1 MGFFSFL
8 FHRGVEYPPASF
20 VITDKELFSRGWN
33 EEELRQILDDF
44 QDLYRDRL
52 PQDFSAE
59 IRAGHAWDR
68 RVTFPA
74 DIDPLLFCFLVNY
87 VQYPRDFDLDSRTIL
102 VVGEGTIGSELLPS
116 DRSLIGK
123 RIMIYVPADDVEYD
137 EVYGF
142 VEGQSY
148 KLPFSKDHWVPASEP
163 RLPAGAEQLLGRDPQ
178 F

>member
-1 MGFFSFL
+1 M
-8 FHRGVEYPPASF
+8 
-20 VITDKELFSRGWN
+20 
-33 EEELRQILDDF
+33 RQILDDF
-44 QDLYRDRL
+44 QYSYRDQL

-59 IRAGHAWDR
+59 IHAGRAWDR
-68 RVTFPA
+68 RVVFPA

-102 VVGEGTIGSELLPS
+102 VVGVGTVGSEFLPS

-148 KLPFSKDHWVPASEP
+148 KLPFSKDHWILAPEP
-163 RLPAGAEQLLGRDPQ
+163 RLPAGVEQLVGHNP
-178 F
+178 